1 MSPAPSKSQV
11 NRAGQI
17 IRRHFMRHGVRP
29 GEPDRSLIMAFAVL
43 VEFRA
48 AHQYSLTKANMGV
61 RSVLATER
69 CEVDVSQ
76 RLKRIVTIV
85 DKLRREPTMQLANM
99 QDIGGCRAILD
110 NVADLRRV
118 ERRLRKNRPPLRV
131 ADYIAAPKASGYRGV
146 HVVVSYPDLAGV
158 SRAIEVQLRT
168 RVMHEWAFTVE
179 RLGGRLKADLKSNVG
194 PEPVLDFL
202 RAASE
207 AMAIEEQGQVVP
219 SEIAARVSELR
230 AAAMPYLS

>member
-1 MSPAPSKSQV
+1 
-11 NRAGQI
+11 
-17 IRRHFMRHGVRP
+17 
-29 GEPDRSLIMAFAVL
+29 
-43 VEFRA
+43 
-48 AHQYSLTKANMGV
+48 MGV
-61 RSVLATER
+61 RSVVATEQ

-76 RLKRIVTIV
+76 RLKRIPTIV

-110 NVADLRRV
+110 SVQDLRRV

-131 ADYIAAPKASGYRGV
+131 ADYIASPKVSGYRGV
-146 HVVVSYPDLAGV
+146 HVVVSYLDSEGID
-158 SRAIEVQLRT
+158 RAIEVQLRT

-194 PEPVLDFL
+194 PAPVLEFL

-207 AMAIEEQGQVVP
+207 AMAIEEEGGVVP
-219 SEIAARVSELR
+219 SETVVSNARQ
-230 AAAMPYLS
+230 